1 MIYINIYVYIHYI
14 YIFEAGFDVAH
25 AGLKIIVAEKDFESL
40 ILLLL
45 TSVRITVAHQS
56 ALLRRCCKL
65 NPELPVRGSILPT

>member
-1 MIYINIYVYIHYI
+1 MCVYAL

-45 TSVRITVAHQS
+45 TSARITDAHQS
-56 ALLRRCCKL
+56 ALLRRCCRL